1 MWSMV
6 QKILFIFGDKDGKYL
21 LCNRRVRFSKSA
33 KSFQTCFVIIN
44 SHDLE
49 YKSGDLNKTHLE
61 KSNLDGDCTENLWSK
76 EGKSRI
82 GCFQI

>member
-1 MWSMV
+1 MV

-21 LCNRRVRFSKSA
+21 LCNRRVRFSKLA
-33 KSFQTCFVIIN
+33 KSFQTCFVIIS